1 MSEVIV
7 RDRIVKTKKKEIVS
21 ANIIEVETG
30 TNGYCGG
37 DTGHGSRTYIRITDL
52 SSTDIKCHLLPNA
65 GNGSLIIELGGDC
78 ELSTIIRALKF
89 IVKTLK
95 RQIEHKHYKDY
106 LRSCRYNN
114 DYQEYDSDPLTGDD

>member
-1 MSEVIV
+1 MSRVIV

-21 ANIIEVETG
+21 ANIIEVEAG

-52 SSTDIKCHLLPNA
+52 SSTDIKCRLLPNA

-78 ELSTIIRALKF
+78 ELSTIIRGMKY
-89 IVKTLK
+89 IVKTLQK
-95 RQIEHKHYKDY
+95 QIKSCQKD
-106 LRSCRYNN
+106 REKEAFN
-114 DYQEYDSDPLTGDD
+114 DLILEQLEQM